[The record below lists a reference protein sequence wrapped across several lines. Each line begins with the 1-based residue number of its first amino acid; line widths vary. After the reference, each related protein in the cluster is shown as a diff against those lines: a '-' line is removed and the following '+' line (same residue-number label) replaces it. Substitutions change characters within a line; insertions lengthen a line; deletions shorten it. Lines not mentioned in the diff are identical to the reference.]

1 MVRVDA
7 KPVALPCQN
16 GEFADRASRS
26 GRCTR
31 RRFSSLTAARGL
43 AIPTWT
49 CVARVGSRRA
59 STRIDAPIVR

>member
-16 GEFADRASRS
+16 GEFADSASRS
-26 GRCTR
+26 GRCVR
-31 RRFSSLTAARGL
+31 SRFRSLTAECGL

-59 STRIDAPIVR
+59 STRIDAPISR